1 MSSQA
6 FMEMAANYAMSGI
19 LENAGGPFG
28 CAIVKDNKV
37 VGIGHNEVL
46 KNNDPTCHG
55 EIQAIRMACK
65 VLKTY
70 DLSGCELYTTA
81 YPCPMCLG
89 AIQWARISKVY
100 YGCTIEDTQNIGF
113 DDKDFYENNQIEFIE
128 CSRDRCLD
136 LFNIYKNMNAKRY

>member
-6 FMEMAANYAMSGI
+6 FMEMAINYARSGI
-19 LENAGGPFG
+19 LEKAGGPFG

-89 AIQWARISKVY
+89 AIQWSRISKVY

-136 LFNIYKNMNAKRY
+136 LFNMYKSIGAERY